1 MLPAIHIAGIHIPR
15 YSLMVF
21 LGIVAFFVTYFLYV
35 EKGEKLDRITSNRL
49 LFVSILGIA
58 FLGFSAMFFN
68 SLFHTIEAGEIR
80 IGGITWLGGV
90 LGGVPFTVFLIHKL
104 VPKAKGR
111 ALYYFSLLVP
121 GLVIGHAFGRLGCFF
136 GGCCYGRVTD
146 SIFGVIFP
154 EGSLAAQQYPGE
166 NGASLPVLPTQLFES
181 VFEFV
186 LFFVLV
192 IFRKKLKPYNLLIYF
207 FAYGVFRF
215 SMEFLRGDD
224 RGSTGFALSPSQF
237 ICILLLIAAV
247 LILLFYR
254 GILFKGL
261 AQKCA
266 VWQEQAAAAVA
277 VPVRS
282 SRRNPIGEIE
292 ELHRLMK
299 AGIISEEEFEE
310 KKAELLKRI

>member
-1 MLPAIHIAGIHIPR
+1 MLPAIHIAGIHIPM

-35 EKGEKLDRITSNRL
+35 EKGEKLDRTTSNRL

-136 GGCCYGRVTD
+136 GGCCYGAETD
-146 SIFGVIFP
+146 AWYGIACQAIGGINTGVKVI
-154 EGSLAAQQYPGE
+154 
-166 NGASLPVLPTQLFES
+166 PTQLFECI
-181 VFEFV
+181 FLFV
-186 LFFVLV
+186 LSAVMALLYFK
-192 IFRKKLKPYNLLIYF
+192 FRFNCNFGLYAL
-207 FAYGVFRF
+207 AYGVWRF
-215 SMEFLRGDD
+215 AIEFARDDHRGDHGQCGQHPYC
-224 RGSTGFALSPSQF
+224 R
-237 ICILLLIAAV
+237 
-247 LILLFYR
+247 Y
-254 GILFKGL
+254 
-261 AQKCA
+261 
-266 VWQEQAAAAVA
+266 
-277 VPVRS
+277 
-282 SRRNPIGEIE
+282 
-292 ELHRLMK
+292 
-299 AGIISEEEFEE
+299 
-310 KKAELLKRI
+310 